1 LVSEA
6 TEVIPPKVPP
16 YRAGKNAPD
25 RHRAVRVIKKTPHR
39 TAVVEADA
47 KLDIT
52 PIAVSSNVTKQP
64 RKPPANAAARGDAS
78 RAATAVTPWSAKRF
92 ERSADRFLRDN
103 AVCRAFIVV
112 TSSHRNGCD
121 HLERSLPV
129 CRSN

>member
-1 LVSEA
+1 MVSEA

-25 RHRAVRVIKKTPHR
+25 RYRAVRVIKKTPHK
-39 TAVVEADA
+39 TAVAEADA

-64 RKPPANAAARGDAS
+64 RKPPANAATSGDAS
-78 RAATAVTPWSAKRF
+78 RAVTAVTPWSVKRF
-92 ERSADRFLRDN
+92 GRRADRFLRDN
-103 AVCRAFIVV
+103 AVRRAFIVV

-121 HLERSLPV
+121 DLRRPLPV

>member
-1 LVSEA
+1 MWVSEA

-25 RHRAVRVIKKTPHR
+25 RHRAVRVIKKTPHK

-64 RKPPANAAARGDAS
+64 RKPPANAATRGDAS

-92 ERSADRFLRDN
+92 ERSADRFLMDN
-103 AVCRAFIVV
+103 AVRRAFIVV

-121 HLERSLPV
+121 DLR
-129 CRSN
+129 